1 MFASGLREELR
12 AALPR
17 ADLDT
22 ATLMGEGWGSTAYRL
37 SDSSGDWVVRV
48 PKPEARWAVDDL
60 ERELRLLP
68 ALVDWGLPA
77 PCDARA
83 VRDGGGRLV
92 AAAHRLVEGRPPSA
106 RDLQEPA
113 AADRLARQ
121 LGGFFTRLHAFPR
134 QQALAL
140 GVRELDLWN
149 DQYAEMVECC
159 LPLLG
164 ARSSEWLQARV
175 EHFHATGGMGG
186 APRVLVHGDVAPQH
200 LLLDADANLA
210 GVIDFG
216 DAMIADP
223 ALDFAGLLNGLP
235 WEFMQ
240 RALNCYAGEIDPQL
254 RRRARFYI
262 YVEPLFQV
270 RYGDTVD
277 GGRERERGRR
287 RFAARAAAATR
298 SAGYTRRP
306 D

>member
-1 MFASGLREELR
+1 MIPAGASEELR
-12 AALPR
+12 AAFPD
-17 ADLDT
+17 ADLDR
-22 ATLMGEGWGSTAYRL
+22 ATPLGEGWGSTAYRV
-37 SDSSGDWVVRV
+37 SDFSGDRVVRV
-48 PKPEARWAVDDL
+48 PHPEAGWAVDDL

-77 PCDARA
+77 PRDARA
-83 VRDGGGRLV
+83 VRDAGGRLI
-92 AAAHRLVEGRPPSA
+92 AAAHRIVEGRPLSA
-106 RDLQEPA
+106 RDLREPA
-113 AADRLARQ
+113 GADRLARR

-134 QQALAL
+134 AQALAL

-149 DQYAEMVECC
+149 DQYAEMVEFC

-164 ARSSEWLQARV
+164 ARGREWLEARV
-175 EHFHATGGMGG
+175 EYFHATGGMGG
-186 APRVLVHGDVAPQH
+186 AARVLVHGDIAPQH
-200 LLLDADANLA
+200 LLLDADEDLA

-235 WEFMQ
+235 WEFME
-240 RALNCYAGEIDPQL
+240 RVLNCYAGEIDPQL

-262 YVEPLFQV
+262 DVEPLFQV
-270 RYGDTVD
+270 RYGDAVD

-298 SAGYTRRP
+298 GARYTRRP